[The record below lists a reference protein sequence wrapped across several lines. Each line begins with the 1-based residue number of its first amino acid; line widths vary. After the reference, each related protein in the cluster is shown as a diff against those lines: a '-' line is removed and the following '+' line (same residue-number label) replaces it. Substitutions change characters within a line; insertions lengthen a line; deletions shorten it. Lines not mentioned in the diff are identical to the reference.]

1 MKKIDKYTY
10 MPANGGGDDRNLEP
24 EKKKTGK

>member
-10 MPANGGGDDRNLEP
+10 MPANGGGADEP
-24 EKKKTGK
+24 PPKKKDSK